1 MIAVSSCLL
10 GVNCKYN
17 GDNNKNDKI
26 IDYLK
31 DKEYIIVCPEQLG
44 GLTTPRFPSEI
55 EINNGNDVLEGK
67 SKVISV
73 KGVDVTDNFIKGATE
88 ALKIAKM
95 YNVTEAILK
104 ESSPSCGVNFIYD
117 GSFTGKKIEGFGV
130 TTALF
135 KNNNISVKSEKEIY

>member
-55 EINNGNDVLEGK
+55 EINNGNDVLDGK